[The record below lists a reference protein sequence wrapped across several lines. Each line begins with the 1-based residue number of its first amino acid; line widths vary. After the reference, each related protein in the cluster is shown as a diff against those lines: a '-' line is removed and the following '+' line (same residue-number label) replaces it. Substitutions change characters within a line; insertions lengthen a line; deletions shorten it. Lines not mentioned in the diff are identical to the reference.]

1 MEDLREQVRIG
12 LGSAVSWHLSG
23 QHPSKT
29 IPVQVLQ
36 LPGGVGVLQ
45 HQGMVV

>member
-1 MEDLREQVRIG
+1 MEDPREQVRIG
-12 LGSAVSWHLSG
+12 LGSAVSW